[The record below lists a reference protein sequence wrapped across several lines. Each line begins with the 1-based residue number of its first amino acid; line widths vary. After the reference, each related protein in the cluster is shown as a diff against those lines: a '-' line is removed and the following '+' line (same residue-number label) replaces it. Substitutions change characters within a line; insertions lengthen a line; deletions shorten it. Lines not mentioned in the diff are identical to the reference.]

1 MPADEAMP
9 LWVACQ
15 DRARIS
21 HLIDT
26 CFPPTSFTRRYF
38 HHMRTIIRKYQ
49 LKVILVWQK
58 KEYGSTRSIVRK
70 LGTILSLQP
79 CPRPQL
85 QLVQD
90 VHPLDYDEKSTT
102 PTLVVPSLGD
112 ILWVANDEGQAST
125 RFRAESW
132 GKKKSAVHRNVPP
145 TTTSMPTVPKNRGQ
159 DNFVN
164 EEAIKKISALEDE
177 LTLLRAQIAAIVG
190 AQGSRHGHFAI
201 PSPPLPPPPPH
212 SGFDVSNSAIELI
225 KQRCAARKTTSTIID
240 DIEHQRNKCVPSM
253 MDVLKDLNKVQL
265 RTVERSPGG
274 TPLPRT
280 KKRRSL
286 PLDPVSLLTRALK
299 QKFAHQ
305 TYDDD
310 SSDKENRSFD
320 ASPFSSPEAPMV
332 GRHVLKPN
340 IKNNLIGAKELKQD
354 DCTYKKGEE
363 NLKKA
368 YLVRGKSSEDAG
380 GLMCSPAAR
389 LETVWCSRP
398 TYRYVSQYDPCE

>member
-1 MPADEAMP
+1 MALLLNFLRQLLEYFGMPADEAMP
-9 LWVACQ
+9 LWVACL

-26 CFPPTSFTRRYF
+26 CFPPTSFSRRYF

-79 CPRPQL
+79 CPRPHL

-90 VHPLDYDEKSTT
+90 VLPLHYDEQSTT
-102 PTLVVPSLGD
+102 PALVVPSLGD
-112 ILWVANDEGQAST
+112 ILWVANDDGQAST
-125 RFRAESW
+125 KFRAESW
-132 GKKKSAVHRNVPP
+132 GKKKSAVHHNVPP
-145 TTTSMPTVPKNRGQ
+145 TTASMPTVPKNRGQ

-177 LTLLRAQIAAIVG
+177 LTLLRAQIAAIVA

-201 PSPPLPPPPPH
+201 PSPPLPPPPPPPP

-225 KQRCAARKTTSTIID
+225 KQRRAARKTSTIID

-286 PLDPVSLLTRALK
+286 PLDPVSFLTRALK

-305 TYDDD
+305 NYDDD

-332 GRHVLKPN
+332 GRHVSKPN
-340 IKNNLIGAKELKQD
+340 IKNNLIGAKELKQVS
-354 DCTYKKGEE
+354 T
-363 NLKKA
+363 LK
-368 YLVRGKSSEDAG
+368 
-380 GLMCSPAAR
+380 AR
-389 LETVWCSRP
+389 SHI
-398 TYRYVSQYDPCE
+398 

>member
-1 MPADEAMP
+1 MALLLNFLRQLLEYFGLPADEAMP
-9 LWVACQ
+9 LWVACL

-26 CFPPTSFTRRYF
+26 CFPPTSFSRRYF
-38 HHMRTIIRKYQ
+38 HHMHTIIREYQ

-79 CPRPQL
+79 CPRPHL

-90 VHPLDYDEKSTT
+90 MLPLDYDAQSTT

-132 GKKKSAVHRNVPP
+132 GKKKSAVHHNVPP
-145 TTTSMPTVPKNRGQ
+145 TTASMPTVPKNRGQ

-177 LTLLRAQIAAIVG
+177 LTLLRAQIAAIVA

-201 PSPPLPPPPPH
+201 PSPPLPPPPPP

-225 KQRCAARKTTSTIID
+225 KQRRAARKTATIID
-240 DIEHQRNKCVPSM
+240 DTEHQRNKCVPSM

-305 TYDDD
+305 NYDDD

-340 IKNNLIGAKELKQD
+340 IKNNLTGAKELKQVS
-354 DCTYKKGEE
+354 T
-363 NLKKA
+363 LK
-368 YLVRGKSSEDAG
+368 
-380 GLMCSPAAR
+380 AR
-389 LETVWCSRP
+389 SHI
-398 TYRYVSQYDPCE
+398 

>member
-1 MPADEAMP
+1 MALLVNFLRQLLEYFGMPADEAMP

-340 IKNNLIGAKELKQD
+340 IKNNLIGAKELKQVS
-354 DCTYKKGEE
+354 T
-363 NLKKA
+363 LK
-368 YLVRGKSSEDAG
+368 
-380 GLMCSPAAR
+380 AR
-389 LETVWCSRP
+389 SHI
-398 TYRYVSQYDPCE
+398 